1 MQLVLL
7 CRIFQRCVLLVALS
21 YLVMTNFCVA
31 FTFSCVVERFLIE
44 RRKTKAK
51 GITMANQNRRN

>member
-1 MQLVLL
+1 M
-7 CRIFQRCVLLVALS
+7 ALS
-21 YLVMTNFCVA
+21 YLLMTNLLMTNFCVA
-31 FTFSCVVERFLIE
+31 FTFSCVVERFLIK

>member
-21 YLVMTNFCVA
+21 YLAMTNFCVA
-31 FTFSCVVERFLIE
+31 FTFSCVVERFLTE